1 MVAIHPNEAQATLL
15 ALMDK
20 SPVYFLR
27 PYVIGIGKISFW
39 HGLGGRMGRRKV
51 LIIIRLISQP
61 IYAYGFG

>member
-20 SPVYFLR
+20 LSVYFLR

-39 HGLGGRMGRRKV
+39 HG
-51 LIIIRLISQP
+51 
-61 IYAYGFG
+61 